1 MSTPSASVAATMPG
15 SIGITLSDVLTRHAQ
30 VRPDT
35 VAFVDP
41 RRRCTFRELDERATR
56 LANALAA
63 RGIRRGDR
71 VAVLGLNSLEL
82 VESWFAVLRLGAV
95 AVPVNFRLVTDEITY
110 LLADSGSAAVIVDV
124 ALAPAVA
131 QAQTGAPTVHTVIT
145 IGGDLDDVIAD
156 ADDSAVRV
164 AVTDDAPAFIMY
176 TSGTTGFP
184 KGAVITHRNLY
195 LHAFSSIGTL
205 GHRADDDC
213 WMALAPLFHTA
224 GVSGML
230 PMFLTG
236 GKVVIPPSGGFDP
249 RAALA
254 TIVEEK
260 VTSCWMVP
268 TGWQAICAMPDLA
281 AQDLTRLR
289 RVWWGAA
296 PASTTLLRTMIDS
309 FPGAE
314 IIAAFGQTECSP
326 ITCLLRG
333 EDSIEKIGSVGT
345 PMLNVEVRIVDDDM
359 NDVPQGE
366 VGEIVYL
373 GPLLMKEYWNRP
385 DETAEAFR
393 GGWFH
398 SGDLV
403 RQDADGYIYV
413 VDRKKDMIVSGGE
426 NIYCA
431 EVENV
436 VAAHPKVAEVAVIGV
451 PDHRWGETPLAVVVP
466 HDPAD
471 PPTEAEIESHSRAHL
486 APYKRPRHVAIV
498 DGLPRNAG
506 GKVLKARLRD
516 AHASAM
522 SCDAGPSDAPLL
534 EETIGANFERT
545 ASRYPDIEALVDVVS
560 DRRWTYAELNSEI
573 DCVARA
579 LIASG
584 IECGDRVGIWSPN
597 CPEWTIVQYATAKIG
612 AIMVAINPA
621 YRTHELAY
629 TLRHSGTRMLVSATT
644 FKTSDYRAMVA
655 EVRPQTP
662 DLADV
667 VFLATDDWETLR
679 GRAQQ
684 VSVDDLRARMNTLK
698 PADAINIQYTS
709 GTTGAPKGATLS
721 HRNILN
727 NGFLVTE
734 LINLGPGDRLC
745 IPVPFYHCFGM
756 VMGNLGCTSHGA
768 TMVIPAAGFD
778 PAATLLAIER
788 ERCTGVYGVPTMF
801 IAMLGHSDLGDRDLS
816 SLRTGIMAGAS
827 CPMEVMKR
835 CIDELNMTEVAIAY
849 GMTETSPVSCQTL
862 IDDDLQ
868 RRTATVGRAHPH
880 VEIKIV
886 DPDTGETVRR
896 GEPGE
901 FCTRGYSVMLGYWCD
916 EDRTR
921 EAVDEDGWMHTGDLA
936 VMRDDG
942 YCVIVGRIKDM
953 VIRGGENVYPR
964 EIEEFLHTHP
974 DVDDVQV
981 IGVPDEKYGE
991 EICAWIK
998 MRAGS
1003 PPLDTDT
1010 VRAFSSGKLAHYK
1023 IPRYVHIVEEFPM
1036 TVTGKVRKVDMR
1048 AESNRLLGL

>member
-1 MSTPSASVAATMPG
+1 MSASPASGAATTPA
-15 SIGITLSDVLTRHAQ
+15 STGITLSDVLARHAL

-41 RRRCTFRELDERATR
+41 RRRCSFRQLDDRATR
-56 LANALAA
+56 LANALQA

-82 VESWFAVLRLGAV
+82 VESWLAALRLGAI

-110 LLADSGSAAVIVDV
+110 LLADSGSAAVIADI
-124 ALAPAVA
+124 ALAPVVA
-131 QAQTGAPTVHTVIT
+131 QAQTGAPAVHTVIT
-145 IGGDLDDVIAD
+145 IGGDLDDIIDAAD
-156 ADDSAVRV
+156 ESPVGV
-164 AVTDDAPAFIMY
+164 AVADEAPAFIMY

-195 LHAFSSIGTL
+195 LHALSSISTL
-205 GHRADDDC
+205 GHHADDDC
-213 WMALAPLFHTA
+213 WMAVAPLFHIA
-224 GVSGML
+224 GVAGML
-230 PMFLTG
+230 PTFLTG
-236 GKVVIPPSGGFDP
+236 GKVVIPASGGFD
-249 RAALA
+249 AAATLA
-254 TIVEEK
+254 TIVDEG

-268 TGWQAICAMPDLA
+268 TGWQAVCGTPDLA
-281 AQDLTRLR
+281 SRDLTRLH

-296 PASTTLLRTMIDS
+296 PASTTLLRSMIDS

-314 IIAAFGQTECSP
+314 IVAAFGQTECSP

-333 EDSIEKIGSVGT
+333 EDSIRKIGSVGT
-345 PMLNVEVRIVDDDM
+345 PMLNVEIRVVDDEM
-359 NDVPQGE
+359 NDVSRGE

-373 GPLLMKEYWNRP
+373 GPLVMKEYWNRP
-385 DETAEAFR
+385 EETAEAFR

-403 RQDADGYIYV
+403 RQDADGYVYV

-436 VAAHPKVAEVAVIGV
+436 LAGHPKIAEVAVVGV
-451 PDHRWGETPLAVVVP
+451 PDPTWGETPLAVIVP
-466 HDPAD
+466 DDPAD
-471 PPTEAEIESHSRAHL
+471 PPTETEIESHSRAHL
-486 APYKRPRHVAIV
+486 APYKRPRRVAIV
-498 DGLPRNAG
+498 DNLPRNAG
-506 GKVLKARLRD
+506 GKVLKARLRA
-516 AHASAM
+516 AHASAL
-522 SCDAGPSDAPLL
+522 SCDAGPAEPTLL

-545 ASRYPDIEALVDVVS
+545 ASRYPDVEALVDVAS
-560 DRRWTYAELNSEI
+560 CRRWTYAELNSEI
-573 DCVARA
+573 DCVARG
-579 LIASG
+579 LIACG
-584 IECGDRVGIWSPN
+584 VERGDRVGIWAPN
-597 CPEWTIVQYATAKIG
+597 CPEWTIFQYATAKIG

-621 YRTHELAY
+621 YRTHELAFA
-629 TLRHSGTRMLVSATT
+629 LRHSGTRLLVSATT
-644 FKTSDYRAMVA
+644 FKSSDYRSMVA
-655 EVRPQTP
+655 EVRPQAP

-667 VFLATDDWETLR
+667 VFLGTGDWDTLR
-679 GRAQQ
+679 RGAVR
-684 VSVDDLRARMNTLK
+684 VSEEDLRARMDTLE
-698 PADAINIQYTS
+698 PGDAINIQYTS

-734 LINLGPGDRLC
+734 QINLAAGDRLC

-768 TMVIPAAGFD
+768 TMVIPAAAFD
-778 PAATLLAIER
+778 PAATLHAIES
-788 ERCTGVYGVPTMF
+788 EHCTAVYGVPTMF
-801 IAMLGHSDLGDRDLS
+801 IAMLGQADLGDRDMS
-816 SLRTGIMAGAS
+816 SLRTGIMAGAT

-862 IDDDLQ
+862 IDDDLH

-886 DPDTGETVRR
+886 DPETGKTVER
-896 GEPGE
+896 GQPGE

-964 EIEEFLHTHP
+964 EVEDFLHTHP
-974 DVDDVQV
+974 DIEDVQV

-991 EICAWIK
+991 EICAWIQ

-1003 PPLDTDT
+1003 APLDTHT
-1010 VRAFSSGKLAHYK
+1010 VRAFSSGKLAHFK
-1023 IPRYVHIVEEFPM
+1023 IPRYVHIVDEFPM
-1036 TVTGKVRKVDMR
+1036 TVTGKVRKVEMR
-1048 AESNRLLGL
+1048 AVSTRLLGL